1 MSTSWIRA
9 LTVLT
14 LLVCSSSAVAQ
25 LADYTQTQ
33 PGVPGGAIGKSL
45 DEQVGTGH
53 GDEATSGSAVYL
65 IKRDPARSIRRGRQL
80 FQRKFTADQGFGP
93 RVNSGS
99 TGDIQ
104 AVAALGAGLVDS
116 CAGCHGR
123 PRGSAGFGGDVA
135 TRPDSRDA
143 PHLFGLGLQEMLADE
158 ITRDLRAQRD
168 DALRA
173 ARRSRRSVRQRL
185 ASKGLEYGSLT
196 AFPDGKI
203 DGSRIRGV
211 DPDLRVR
218 PFFHHGGTISI
229 REFVLGAF
237 KDEMGLEGSDP
248 ILCAATDPSGPA
260 KRTSPSGFVFDP
272 ALDEFQRPPL
282 CDPGADA
289 DGDGVS
295 NEIDPALVD
304 HMEFYLL
311 NYFKPAVARQ
321 TRRTREGRELLA
333 AVRCTDCHVQDL
345 VVEGDRRVADVSTVH
360 DPTRGVFNRL
370 FATATTR
377 FQIVDDGGS
386 RPLLVPA
393 GDSFVVEDIFAD
405 FRRHDLGPAFH
416 ERNYDG
422 TRRTEFLTEALW
434 GVGSTG
440 PYGHDGRSMN
450 LEEVIL
456 RHGGEAQRSRDAFA
470 RLREDDQRKI
480 FEFLQT
486 LVLFPPDDTAS
497 NLNPGRRG
505 SDPQEPANHGSINL
519 GALFQIDEEGAE

>member
-1 MSTSWIRA
+1 MATGPLRA
-9 LTVLT
+9 LGIGA
-14 LLVCSSSAVAQ
+14 LLLFGSAATAQ
-25 LADYTQTQ
+25 LTDDTQTT

-45 DEQVGTGH
+45 AEQIGAGH
-53 GDEATSGSAVYL
+53 GDEFTSGSAVYL
-65 IKRDPARSIRRGRQL
+65 IKRDPARSVRRGRQL

-93 RVNSGS
+93 RVSFDS
-99 TGDIQ
+99 AGDIQ
-104 AVAALGAGLVDS
+104 AAPALGAGLVDS

-123 PRGSAGFGGDVA
+123 PRGSAGFGSDVV

-158 ITRDLRAQRD
+158 ITRDLRALRD
-168 DALRA
+168 A
-173 ARRSRRSVRQRL
+173 AVASAARSRRSVSRRL
-185 ASKGLEYGSLT
+185 VSKGIDFGGLT
-196 AFPDGKI
+196 ASPSGTLNT
-203 DGSRIRGV
+203 SRVRGV

-229 REFVLGAF
+229 REFVMGAF
-237 KDEMGLEGSDP
+237 KDEMGLEASDP
-248 ILCAATDPSGPA
+248 VLCAATAPGGPT
-260 KRTSPSGFVFDP
+260 KQTSPSGFEFDP
-272 ALDEFQRPPL
+272 AHDEFRRPPL
-282 CDPGADA
+282 CDASA
-289 DGDGVS
+289 DGDRDGIV

-311 NYFKPAVARQ
+311 NYFKPGIARQ
-321 TRRTREGRELLA
+321 TRRTREGLALLKSA
-333 AVRCTDCHVQDL
+333 RCTECHVQNL
-345 VVEGDRRVADVSTVH
+345 TIASDRRVADVATVH
-360 DPTRGVFNRL
+360 DPSRGIFHRL

-377 FQIVDDGGS
+377 FEAIDDGD
-386 RPLLVPA
+386 RYPLLLPA
-393 GDSFVVEDIFAD
+393 GDAFVVENLFSD

-422 TRRTEFLTEALW
+422 TRQTEFMTEALW
-434 GVGSTG
+434 GVGSSA

-470 RLREDDQRKI
+470 RLDDDDQRKI

-497 NLNPGRRG
+497 NLNAGNRG
-505 SDPQEPANHGSINL
+505 ADPQEPANHGSINL
-519 GALFQIDEEGAE
+519 GALFQIAEEGPE